1 MDKTHSVT
9 GQHVFEA
16 LKINKPAKG
25 SNDYP
30 VAIKAAH
37 LDDNFLR
44 GTLVDPS
51 NDTADPDLY
60 RVKYEKDGTRISK
73 IFKDGENVG
82 DLLYWDGTKWTQLA
96 AVSSSTLHILGIKD
110 NTLQW
115 VETQDCPE

>member
-16 LKINKPAKG
+16 LKQNKPKQG
-25 SNDYP
+25 SSDYP

-37 LDDNFLR
+37 LDENFLR
-44 GTLVDPS
+44 GTLVDPN
-51 NDTADPDLY
+51 NDITDPDLY

-73 IFKDGENVG
+73 IFKDGEKKG
-82 DLLYWDGTKWTQLA
+82 DLIYWDGTKWTPLA

-110 NTLQW
+110 GVLQW
-115 VETQDCPE
+115 VETQDCP